1 MSRPARSPTRNGP
14 IAKPNFSSA
23 LSTCCGSA
31 PCISSPLAAAP
42 YLASMRLPMK
52 PSQTPETTPIFLIFL
67 AIAMQVASTSGAVL
81 SPRTISSSR
90 ITLAGLKK
98 CRPITS
104 CGRLVKP
111 AIVLRFSAEVLDA
124 RIAPGL
130 HTSSSVLKTCCLTSM
145 FSNTASITR
154 STSRIAS

>member
-1 MSRPARSPTRNGP
+1 
-14 IAKPNFSSA
+14 
-23 LSTCCGSA
+23 
-31 PCISSPLAAAP
+31 
-42 YLASMRLPMK
+42 MRLPMK
-52 PSQTPETTPIFLIFL
+52 PSHTPETTPIFLIVL
-67 AIAMQVASTSGAVL
+67 AIAMHVASTSGAVL

-111 AIVLRFSAEVLDA
+111 AIVFRFSAEVFDA

-130 HTSSSVLKTCCLTSM
+130 QTSSSVLNTCCLTSM

-154 STSRIAS
+154 SASFIAS